1 MFSAISEIRQLPVLS
16 LRTLLTEN
24 LMPSKGEASVLTALS
39 GAALV
44 LSGSALTLSLTE
56 LAGALDAALLAV
68 LEELP
73 PQAVKPSARA
83 SSTIPARIRFLI
95 FIV

>member
-1 MFSAISEIRQLPVLS
+1 MFSAISEMRQLPVVS
-16 LRTLLTEN
+16 FRTLSALK
-24 LMPSKGEASVLTALS
+24 LIPSSGEDSALAGYAS
-39 GAALV
+39 GAV
-44 LSGSALTLSLTE
+44 LSLTE